1 MFCLAPGPPAHVR
14 FTAVSNN
21 FVTIVWDPPVYPHGV
36 ITGYK
41 ALCRL
46 NQTSS
51 GHTWK
56 DDSIG
61 STERQRIAGTLI
73 TGNFYRFFLW
83 AKTDQGWSKKPA
95 EAVVFTGGSTGE

>member
-1 MFCLAPGPPAHVR
+1 M
-14 FTAVSNN
+14 
-21 FVTIVWDPPVYPHGV
+21 TIVWDPPVYPHGV

-61 STERQRIAGTLI
+61 PTERQTSAGTLS
-73 TGNFYRFFLW
+73 TANFYRFFLW
-83 AKTDQGWSKKPA
+83 AKTAKGWSEKPA